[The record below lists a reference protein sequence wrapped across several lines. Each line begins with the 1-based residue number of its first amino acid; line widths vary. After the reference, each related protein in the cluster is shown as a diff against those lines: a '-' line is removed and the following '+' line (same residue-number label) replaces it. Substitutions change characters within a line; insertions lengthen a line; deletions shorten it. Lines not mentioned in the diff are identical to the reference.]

1 MKRYQSILGGA
12 VGVCSVAALSACGP
26 ISNISSRPVVTTAS
40 HSTSSPVVVSSSA
53 RTTAGDT
60 TPMTAD
66 PTSSATTVTRVLTP
80 TPRLTSQAEP
90 SEVSTPVPSSVKE
103 PPVPS
108 NPTGAATQAP
118 TAETS
123 VVAIGSAPAGSS
135 GGFAVMNV
143 TSELPRL
150 GANRLYVPKLGIN
163 TSIVAAPVKA
173 GALVVPGATK
183 VGRWTGSVGYGAK
196 TGRAVIAG
204 HTLSYGRYKGALAPI
219 ARATKGTVI
228 YVSDSAGRVYRFRV
242 TVRAEMTKSALP
254 ADVFYGRDSMKLE
267 LVTCGGVI
275 LRGGHHK
282 DNVVVTAVRF

>member
-1 MKRYQSILGGA
+1 MNRYQSALSGA
-12 VGVCSVAALSACGP
+12 AGVCAVVALSACGATSP
-26 ISNISSRPVVTTAS
+26 TAATPSVGSAVT
-40 HSTSSPVVVSSSA
+40 HSTLSPVVASPLTSSA
-53 RTTAGDT
+53 VASAN
-60 TPMTAD
+60 PMTAD
-66 PTSSATTVTRVLTP
+66 LAGSATTTVNASPSPSGSAP
-80 TPRLTSQAEP
+80 TTGAGTALDSEP
-90 SEVSTPVPSSVKE
+90 SAAQQPPMPVKPS
-103 PPVPS
+103 
-108 NPTGAATQAP
+108 GGATQAP
-118 TAETS
+118 TDESS
-123 VVAIGSAPAGSS
+123 VAVVGSAPVGS
-135 GGFAVMNV
+135 GGFSAMNV
-143 TSELPRL
+143 ASALPRL
-150 GANRLYVPKLGIN
+150 GANRIYVPKLGIN

-242 TVRAEMTKSALP
+242 TARTEVPKSALP

-275 LRGGHHK
+275 LRGWHHK